1 MDVLPER
8 IDTAS
13 FRERF
18 GDLIC
23 GFRTQVFYLF
33 VLQTVLLVLMLVSLL
48 SLDPGTASYAILQ
61 IDFILMGVTLTPTL
75 LILYLCNRR
84 EEW

>member
-8 IDTAS
+8 TDSAS

-18 GDLIC
+18 GDLVC
-23 GFRTQVFYLF
+23 GFQTQVFYLF
-33 VLQTVLLVLMLVSLL
+33 VIQIVLLVLMLVSLL
-48 SLDPGTASYAILQ
+48 SLDPGSASYAVLQ
-61 IDFILMGVTLTPTL
+61 LDFILMAITLTPTL
-75 LILYLCNRR
+75 LILYLCSRR